1 MLDELALYIPQPE
14 IKKLYAMVIAETYY
28 EQTKDM
34 QLEKKRMM
42 AEIKDYEQRLSNAR
56 NLIAS
61 KKIDEDDF
69 RELKSDYM
77 ENLNR
82 LERKLTMIMNDTE
95 DVEGLLNEGV
105 ERLLKLDEGCRKG
118 NLGDIR
124 GG

>member
-1 MLDELALYIPQPE
+1 
-14 IKKLYAMVIAETYY
+14 MVIAETYY